1 METPNG
7 LDLSSQL
14 VMKLNLDLRGSK
26 FVVERD
32 QLMNLPESIL
42 LCLFPN
48 GLVLSRPPINNDLY
62 EEEEEEDIY
71 YVDVRSRVFSLYI
84 LYYHLT
90 YYVVRSTLL

>member
-48 GLVLSRPPINNDLY
+48 GLVLSG
-62 EEEEEEDIY
+62 
-71 YVDVRSRVFSLYI
+71 
-84 LYYHLT
+84 HL
-90 YYVVRSTLL
+90 